1 MKKKKVVIITF
12 AAIVVVAACG
22 AGIFAAKHK
31 QTVAKTMVQKTQTLA
46 LSKMDLVDSISA
58 TGTIESANTKTVSVN
73 ANNMTIKEVRVKAG
87 DTVQEG
93 DVLAVLDVSD
103 LEDSLADAK
112 ENLSDTTDDADTQI
126 ADAKDSLADAED
138 TYATEKT
145 KQAKKVAEAKSTYE
159 TAKSEVA
166 ALKKKLAACSD
177 AAEKT
182 ALNEQLSKAQETLS
196 QAKSAYEQAQETQ
209 GATNKQNAS
218 NVTNAKKQVTQA
230 QKSKEK
236 AVKEANQQ
244 VEQAQD
250 ALDQCEVT
258 APISGTVTAVNVEEG
273 DTYSGGEMFQIDD
286 TSSFTVTTSVDEYD
300 ISSVSVGQR
309 VVILTEATDE
319 TELEGEITFVA
330 PAASTSQSMAGSSTT
345 SGYEVDIAVKTT
357 DDRLRIGMTAKCSI
371 VCNEADDVYAVP
383 YDAVHEAA
391 QGSYI
396 LVAGSQDA
404 VDDKAASDSQTAGGQ
419 TGADGQAADDK
430 AAADAQGSDGQTGS
444 DSQAADDRTTGR
456 SGARNQAAA
465 DSQDADNTQK
475 IYVTKGMET
484 DYYVEI
490 SGDGLQEGLQV
501 VIPTDAVST
510 DAGDSTESTNLPFGG
525 GDGGFSGGQMPSDG
539 APSGGPSGGA
549 PGGRQ

>member
-12 AAIVVVAACG
+12 AAIVAVAACG
-22 AGIFAAKHK
+22 GGIFAAKHK
-31 QTVAKTMVQKTQTLA
+31 RTAAKTMVQKTQTLA

-58 TGTIESANTKTVSVN
+58 TGTIESANSKTVSVS
-73 ANNMTIKEVRVKAG
+73 ANNMTIKEVRIKAG

-93 DVLAVLDVSD
+93 DMLAVLDVSD

-112 ENLSDTTDDADTQI
+112 ENLSDTTDDADSEI

-159 TAKSEVA
+159 TAKSDVA

-196 QAKSAYEQAQETQ
+196 QAKSAYVQAQETQ
-209 GATNKQNAS
+209 ETTNKQNAS

-230 QKSKEK
+230 QKNKDKS
-236 AVKEANQQ
+236 VKEANQQ

-273 DTYSGGEMFQIDD
+273 DTYSGGDMFQIDD
-286 TSSFTVTTSVDEYD
+286 ISSFTVTTSVDEYD

-330 PAASTSQSMAGSSTT
+330 PAASTSQSMTGSSTT

-357 DDRLRIGMTAKCSI
+357 DERLRIGMTAKCSI

-383 YDAVHEAA
+383 YDAVHEDT

-396 LVAGSQDA
+396 LVTGSQDA
-404 VDDKAASDSQTAGGQ
+404 
-419 TGADGQAADDK
+419 ADGQAADD
-430 AAADAQGSDGQTGS
+430 
-444 DSQAADDRTTGR
+444 RTIGR
-456 SGARNQAAA
+456 SSTRNQAAA
-465 DSQDADNTQK
+465 DSQDVENTQK

-501 VIPTDAVST
+501 VIPTDAVSS

-525 GDGGFSGGQMPSDG
+525 GDGGFSGGQMPSG
-539 APSGGPSGGA
+539 GGTPSGGPSGGT